1 MSSTTTDDLGKL
13 VLRLALGILLLFHGM
28 AKLSHGVS
36 GIENMVASH
45 GLPAF
50 FAWGVYIGEVLAP
63 VLLIIGIYTRAA
75 GLLVV
80 VNMVVAITL
89 AHSAHIFELGQ
100 SGGWR
105 LELQGLYLFGGLTIA
120 LLGAGSYALGCKSGK
135 WN

>member
-13 VLRLALGILLLFHGM
+13 VLRLTVGILLLFHGV

-50 FAWGVYIGEVLAP
+50 LGWGVYVGEVLAP
-63 VLLIIGIYTRAA
+63 VLLIIGVYTRAA

-80 VNMVVAITL
+80 LNMLVAIFLVHGT
-89 AHSAHIFELGQ
+89 HIFEVGQ

-105 LELQGLYLFGGLTIA
+105 LELQAFYLFGGFAIF
-120 LLGAGSYALGCKSGK
+120 LLGAGSYALGRKSGK